1 MEEPKLH
8 RDEERRLARL
18 LALELLDTP
27 EEADYDDLTRLA
39 AQICGTP
46 ISLVTL
52 LDDKRQWFKSKH
64 GLNATETPREVS
76 FCGHAI
82 HSENEPFIVNDARN
96 DARFHD
102 NPLVIGGVKVV
113 FYAGI
118 PLTNEEGL
126 PFGTLCVIDH
136 QPRQLT
142 NAQID
147 ALRILARQ
155 VMRLLDLR
163 KASNELRTS
172 VQLLKT
178 QKAELERFASVM
190 AHDLKTPLANISGL
204 IKLFQLDHI
213 DKVGLDGARLLGMID
228 QSSAELRNLI
238 DGVLSYSRAS
248 RLLNEEFSE
257 VRLDELTALLNRTLN
272 SDGNAS
278 VKLNSTVNHIYTNKS
293 AVQQILLNLVANA
306 IKYNNKDHAIVELH
320 CSEEGD
326 FYRIEVRDNGPG
338 IDPKDRE
345 KVFLLFQTNGKKDR
359 YGERGTGIG
368 LATVKRLA
376 EALEGSVECRDNELK
391 GASFVVMLPKATC
404 LVR

>member
-1 MEEPKLH
+1 MENPELH

-27 EEADYDDLTRLA
+27 AEADYDDLTRLA

-46 ISLVTL
+46 VSLVTL

-64 GLNATETPREVS
+64 GLNAPETPREVS

-82 HSENEPFIVNDARN
+82 HTENEPFIVPDARN
-96 DARFHD
+96 DERFHD
-102 NPLVIGGVKVV
+102 NPLVTGDLKVV

-142 NAQID
+142 PDQID

-163 KASNELRTS
+163 KASKDLQAL
-172 VQLLKT
+172 VQQLKS

-204 IKLFQLDHI
+204 IKLFQLDHLEKI
-213 DKVGLDGARLLGMID
+213 GFDGAKLLDMID
-228 QSSAELRNLI
+228 QSSGELRNLI

-272 SDGNAS
+272 GEGKATIQ
-278 VKLNSTVNHIYTNKS
+278 LTSTVDHIWTNKS
-293 AVQQILLNLVANA
+293 AIQQILLNLVSNA
-306 IKYNNKDHAIVELH
+306 LKYNDKDRAIVELY
-320 CSEEGD
+320 CSSED
-326 FYRIEVRDNGPG
+326 DYCCIEVRDNGPG
-338 IDPKDRE
+338 IEPNDRE
-345 KVFLLFQTNGKKDR
+345 KIFNLFQTNGKKDR

-376 EALEGSVECRDNELK
+376 EALEGSVECRENGLK
-391 GASFVVMLPKATC
+391 GASFVVRLPKLTC